1 MKTHALVVPFLRIAA
16 ATFIAVSWV
25 FLAPR
30 YSATVYLMHGAL
42 GVVNAFLI
50 VPKGARRW
58 LFVGIY
64 YAVAGIIYW
73 SRHLGP

>member
-1 MKTHALVVPFLRIAA
+1 MKTHALVVPFLRIAV

-25 FLAPR
+25 SLAPR
-30 YSATVYLMHGAL
+30 NSGTVYLTHGAL
-42 GVVNAFLI
+42 AIVNAYLL
-50 VPKGARRW
+50 VPKGSRRW

-73 SRHLGP
+73 SRHLAP